1 MQLYFFAS
9 SSLSEE
15 KQYDCIDEEVALC
28 TFGKGIVDACQSGAR
43 DKRIK
48 KAEKAKKE
56 GKDVVAVSTGW
67 TGASV

>member
-1 MQLYFFAS
+1 MH
-9 SSLSEE
+9 
-15 KQYDCIDEEVALC
+15 
-28 TFGKGIVDACQSGAR
+28 TFVKGIVDAGQSGAR

-56 GKDVVAVSTGW
+56 GKDGVAVTTGW